1 MAIFQP
7 EKAPLTLLG
16 VTSGNAVGLTKYGVN
31 DQTGLGPN
39 GADKFIE
46 YTTTITISAQSVG
59 DASVRAS
66 SGLGVG
72 GQYNGVDVAIGDY
85 LAIDSGTKVFKITA
99 ISAKTTTSVSLTF
112 QDVNMIIARTFS
124 NRINTINDGS
134 SVVIFRAS
142 DAEDAVIALSQLG
155 GFSGVEAISAIQN
168 YFNINKPQQRFTFSP
183 IDTGSLTVG
192 DSVTIFGSGTGYYL
206 NQATGSDPVIGTV
219 SDIYGG
225 NKVNV
230 RTSGKVITNF
240 TAPEKLTTGGI
251 ETTWYLSGSGDI
263 SNNVSNSPQ
272 YLQLTNPIPSSV
284 TSTVANTTFDE
295 TQYNLII
302 NGIEVIS
309 QDAGGG
315 TLTTSEITS
324 SINGSSYPSL
334 THTSASIIET
344 GGGFASAT
352 TLGSAGSG
360 GSAGTLGYNP
370 LLAIVL
376 QATAGPTGTYSSAP
390 GEFSI
395 TAPNGITFS
404 VRPIEADFVEASFG
418 NVPCASATRIAIDI
432 NTAATAAGA
441 NVVATAPSANELV
454 ITGQGA
460 GTLIITN
467 TTNDAFS
474 VATVGNGSG
483 TGLPTGTFSAPAVEQ
498 FLKIFRNDGGDI
510 IIGGNWYTSVNG
522 AGIFGVGGTPP
533 YLLQI
538 QKVPI
543 GLSSNTFPFTGSA
556 QITGSLSI
564 TGSSIFSLN
573 PNQTGDFFLIKSSSF
588 TPLKINNDGIAV
600 FGKIINALPT
610 PTEGGVAYSG
620 SNLYVGLE

>member
-7 EKAPLTLLG
+7 EKAPLTLFG
-16 VTSGNAVGLTKYGVN
+16 VTSGNAVGSTKYGIY

-46 YTTTITISAQSVG
+46 YTITITISAQSVG
-59 DASVRAS
+59 DASVRNS
-66 SGLGVG
+66 LGLGTG

-85 LAIDSGTKVFKITA
+85 LALDSGTKVFKITA

-155 GFSGVEAISAIQN
+155 GFTGVEAISAVQN
-168 YFNINKPQQRFTFSP
+168 YFNVNKPQQRFTFSP

-192 DSVTIFGSGTGYYL
+192 DSVTISGSAAGYFV
-206 NQATGSDPVIGTV
+206 NQAIGSDPVIGTV

-240 TAPEKLTTGGI
+240 TAPEKLTTGGVR
-251 ETTWYLSGSGDI
+251 TTWYLSGSGDI
-263 SNNVSNSPQ
+263 SKTPSNSPQ
-272 YLQLTNPIPSSV
+272 YLQLTNPIPASV
-284 TSTVANTTFDE
+284 TGTVANATFDR
-295 TQYNLII
+295 TQFNLTI
-302 NGIEVIS
+302 NNIEVIS

-315 TLTTSEITS
+315 TLTTGQITS
-324 SINGSSYPSL
+324 SINSAANIAK
-334 THTSASIIET
+334 TNTSASVVYT

-360 GSAGTLGYNP
+360 GSAGSLGYTPTLG
-370 LLAIVL
+370 LVL
-376 QATAGPTGTYSSAP
+376 DGSAGGAGSYPSAP
-390 GEFSI
+390 GTFSI
-395 TAPNGITFS
+395 TSPNGVTFS
-404 VRPIEADFVEASFG
+404 VNPTVADFQISGFPA
-418 NVPCASATRIAIDI
+418 ASATQIAGDI
-432 NTAATAAGA
+432 NTAAVAASA
-441 NVVATAPSANELV
+441 DVVASSPSTNELV

-467 TTNDAFS
+467 TTPDSFS

-538 QKVPI
+538 QND
-543 GLSSNTFPFTGSA
+543 LTTFPYTGSA
-556 QITGSLSI
+556 QITGSLAV
-564 TGSSIFSLN
+564 TGSSTFLKDAGKA
-573 PNQTGDFFLIKSSSF
+573 GDFFLIQSASF
-588 TPLKINNDGIAV
+588 TALKSTDKGVIT
-600 FGKIINALPT
+600 FGDFTSLPT
-610 PTEGGVAYSG
+610 AVDGGFAYSG
-620 SNLYVGLE
+620 SNFYAGIGES

>member
-16 VTSGNAVGLTKYGVN
+16 VTSGDAVGLTKYGIY

-66 SGLGVG
+66 LGLGVG

-85 LAIDSGTKVFKITA
+85 LAVDSGTKVFKITA

-142 DAEDAVIALSQLG
+142 DAEDAIIALSQLG
-155 GFSGVEAISAIQN
+155 GFTGVEAISAVQN
-168 YFNINKPQQRFTFSP
+168 YFNVNKPQQRFTFSP

-192 DSVTIFGSGTGYYL
+192 DSVTISGSAAGYYL
-206 NQATGSDPVIGTV
+206 NQATGDEPTIGTV

-240 TAPEKLTTGGI
+240 TAPEKLISGSI
-251 ETTWYLSGSGDI
+251 RTTWYLSGSGDI
-263 SNNVSNSPQ
+263 SRTPSNSPQ
-272 YLQLTNPIPSSV
+272 YLQLTTPITASV
-284 TSTVANTTFDE
+284 TGTVANATFDR
-295 TQYNLII
+295 TQFNLTI
-302 NGIEVIS
+302 NNIEVIS
-309 QDAGGG
+309 QNGGGG
-315 TLTTSEITS
+315 TLTTGQITS
-324 SINGSSYPSL
+324 SINASAKISQTY
-334 THTSASIIET
+334 TSASVVYT

-360 GSAGTLGYNP
+360 GSAGTLGYTP
-370 LLAIVL
+370 TLGIVL
-376 QATAGPTGTYSSAP
+376 DGSTGPTGTYPSAP

-395 TAPNGITFS
+395 TAPNGNSFS
-404 VRPIEADFVEASFG
+404 VNPITADTQISGFPA
-418 NVPCASATRIAIDI
+418 ASATQIASDI
-432 NTAATAAGA
+432 NTAATAASA
-441 NVVATAPSANELV
+441 DVVASSPSTNELV

-460 GTLIITN
+460 GTLIITS
-467 TTNDAFS
+467 TTPDSFS

-510 IIGGNWYTSVNG
+510 VIGGSWYTSADG
-522 AGIFGVGGTPP
+522 AGIFGTGGTPP

-543 GLSSNTFPFTGSA
+543 SLSSNTFPFTGSA
-556 QITGSLSI
+556 QITGSLAV
-564 TGSSIFSLN
+564 TGSSTFLKD
-573 PNQTGDFFLIKSSSF
+573 TGRAGDFFLIQSASF
-588 TPLKINNDGIAV
+588 TALKSTDKGVIT
-600 FGKIINALPT
+600 FGDFTSLPT
-610 PTEGGVAYSG
+610 AVDGGFAYSG
-620 SNLYVGLE
+620 SNFYAGIGDS